1 MSEETN
7 KKQNEEVSD
16 KKLESAAGGLGFG
29 QSLDRLQRQKCP
41 ICGRM
46 TTVRTNLFVRD
57 GDEQIFCCE
66 RCRTRN
72 RGL

>member
-29 QSLDRLQRQKCP
+29 RLLEKQKCP
-41 ICGRM
+41 LCGRI
-46 TTVRTNLFVRD
+46 TTVRTNLLVRD

-66 RCRTRN
+66 RCRNRN